1 MRPLGLVGRH
11 VRHLVFVTSS
21 KVRYMTLNSS
31 PIILCLL
38 VSDTLKF
45 TEYILGTE
53 WIDDPPLQR
62 DIVEFIYRFH
72 AESLLKLSDLPT
84 QYATL
89 HPSGGYKEEEE
100 EEGTLTTR
108 CTSKL
113 SPYHSTHNDI
123 GVQTVT
129 PSNHWDYMY
138 AHMHCL
144 KQQLVATSL
153 ESARD
158 LHVCMYDH
166 THTTTTISKYLAK
179 KEYSEW
185 YKQTL

>member
-113 SPYHSTHNDI
+113 TPYHSTHNDI

-129 PSNHWDYMY
+129 PSNHWDYVCT
-138 AHMHCL
+138 HHCL

-158 LHVCMYDH
+158 LHVCMT
-166 THTTTTISKYLAK
+166 THTQLLPYPKYLA
-179 KEYSEW
+179 
-185 YKQTL
+185 